1 MEVVTGPDFV
11 HTQTLNR
18 LVEQYQTDLLRMCYL
33 YLHDAEL
40 ARDAVQ
46 ETYLKA
52 YRALDSFRG
61 ECGEKTWLMKI
72 AMNTCRDLR
81 RLAWFRHIDR
91 RVTPDMMP
99 SAFVAFEEKDEEV
112 LTAVMAL
119 PVKLRESVLLYFYQ
133 DMSVKEIAQALGV
146 SRQTVISLEKG
157 KYNPSLALAFKL
169 ARYFGLPIEAIF
181 DDSDEYPGATSP
193 Q

>member
-1 MEVVTGPDFV
+1 MEVVTGSDAV
-11 HTQTLNR
+11 HAQMLSR

-33 YLHDAEL
+33 YLHDVEL
-40 ARDAVQ
+40 AKDAVQ

-81 RLAWFRHIDR
+81 RSAWFRHMDR
-91 RVTPDMMP
+91 RVTPEMMP

-112 LTAVMAL
+112 LLAVMAL
-119 PVKLRESVLLYFYQ
+119 PAKLRESVLLYFYQ
-133 DMSVKEIAQALGV
+133 DMSVKEIAQALSISENYV
-146 SRQTVISLEKG
+146 SVLCHRGRELLKRQLKDLREKEG
-157 KYNPSLALAFKL
+157 
-169 ARYFGLPIEAIF
+169 
-181 DDSDEYPGATSP
+181 
-193 Q
+193 QV